1 MKLHLTECDTMI
13 SEEDVEILQTSSRGE
28 AYLLT
33 LEALHIRDQKPKI
46 NTKDEYRSRELT
58 IKL

>member
-1 MKLHLTECDTMI
+1 MVINSLKIKDQRIREI
-13 SEEDVEILQTSSRGE
+13 IEEI
-28 AYLLT
+28 
-33 LEALHIRDQKPKI
+33 KPKL